1 MMKRLKLFVMFK
13 HKKNKN
19 ALEAM
24 APLLLPTYNNNV
36 KG

>member
-1 MMKRLKLFVMFK
+1 MFK
-13 HKKNKN
+13 HKENNKD
-19 ALEAM
+19 AAMEEAM